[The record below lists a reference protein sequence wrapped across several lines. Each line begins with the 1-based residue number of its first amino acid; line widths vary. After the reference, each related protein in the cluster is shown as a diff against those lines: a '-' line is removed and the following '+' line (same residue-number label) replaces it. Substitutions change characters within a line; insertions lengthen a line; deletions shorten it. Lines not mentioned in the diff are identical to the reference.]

1 MSAPVHIRAV
11 EKTFEGAKR
20 ASTRILNEV
29 TLTAPAGQITTILG
43 ESGCGK
49 TTLLRIVA
57 GLESAT
63 GGSVHIGE
71 RDVTSV
77 HPSRRGVAMVFQ
89 NYGLYPAKTVGKN
102 IEFPLKMAGVPTA
115 QRHTRALAAARLL
128 HIDHVM
134 DRLPAQLSGGQ
145 RQRVGI
151 ARALARDPEILLMDE
166 PLSNLDAQLRIEM
179 RAELVAM
186 QRRIGSTMLYV
197 THDQTEAMTMSDRV
211 VVMRGGHIE
220 QQGTPEEVF
229 RVPETTYVAAFLGN
243 MNLAPAPASE
253 TGAGAGITLGVRP
266 EHFLP
271 ADRVAAEPGDLH
283 IEGRVEFAELLGTDR
298 ILHLR
303 AGDTL
308 WRARVDAALPLH
320 EEITVV
326 ARAANIHRF
335 DTVSGVRVAA

>member
-1 MSAPVHIRAV
+1 MRAV
-11 EKTFEGAKR
+11 SKSFEGAKR
-20 ASTRILNEV
+20 QTTRILDGV
-29 TLTAPAGQITTILG
+29 SLTAPAGQITTILG

-57 GLESAT
+57 GLETAT
-63 GGSVHIGE
+63 SGGIHIGE
-71 RDVTSV
+71 REVTSV

-89 NYGLYPAKTVGKN
+89 NYGLYPAKTVAKN
-102 IEFPLKMAGVPTA
+102 IEFPLKMAGVAPA
-115 QRHTRALAAARLL
+115 ERRTRGLAAATLL

-134 DRLPAQLSGGQ
+134 DRMPAQLSGGQ

-229 RVPETTYVAAFLGN
+229 QVPATTYVAAFLGN

-253 TGAGAGITLGVRP
+253 TGAGAGTTLGVRP

-271 ADRVAAEPGDLH
+271 ADHSVPQEGDLC
-283 IEGRVEFAELLGTDR
+283 IEGAIEYAELLGTDR
-298 ILHLR
+298 ILHVR

-320 EEITVV
+320 ERITVR
-326 ARAANIHRF
+326 ARAANVHRF
-335 DTVSGVRVAA
+335 DAESGVRLAV